1 MNAPCRQEEEVARMY
16 LVLGEDVGEGVVLD
30 AGFVLGGRHLL
41 GESRPEPCALV
52 GVHDIPHFGFAFRLV
67 TLPRQPVVGVYLN
80 REILP
85 RVDELDQQREL
96 LAETFEVGFAE
107 QCGAVAGDQARQGSA
122 RFGTSGHDR
131 FVAFDARKLPA
142 FADLRLAGCDLF
154 VGDDFFA
161 APDRRFENG
170 LELIHNS
177 FIVLFARRAGS
188 GRTRMRPPKWRCSRR
203 VSK

>member
-1 MNAPCRQEEEVARMY
+1 M
-16 LVLGEDVGEGVVLD
+16 
-30 AGFVLGGRHLL
+30 
-41 GESRPEPCALV
+41 
-52 GVHDIPHFGFAFRLV
+52 

-85 RVDELDQQREL
+85 RVDELDQQRER

-122 RFGTSGHDR
+122 GFGTSGHDR